1 MRFFRKQE
9 IRNKEIQRFYR
20 DGYLVLES
28 CFDPETMTEA
38 RAFVDEIWSTRET
51 SRSPLTIDAYLGT
64 DDPRSGRRRFS
75 EVPNDARE
83 FVYKLND
90 AYLVHEFI

>member
-1 MRFFRKQE
+1 
-9 IRNKEIQRFYR
+9 
-20 DGYLVLES
+20 
-28 CFDPETMTEA
+28 
-38 RAFVDEIWSTRET
+38 
-51 SRSPLTIDAYLGT
+51 LTIDAYLGT